1 MSVTLAC
8 RRLTGLWPGRLGRLG
23 RGNRAGT
30 GGRLWSMFRNWQAW
44 DRAEDSPG
52 APALSTG
59 HADGLGLRRA
69 AFRRVESARR
79 FGDGWSGRV
88 ATGVSSAP
96 HGVEISFIG
105 LRRAGRGISDSFWE
119 APCSGSSRRLRGTP
133 MRAKDCVRET
143 GCIDERALFADL
155 PRCIDSDLSVWRNCD
170 RRYHAEFCAER
181 AVGGGGGISAS
192 SGD

>member
-8 RRLTGLWPGRLGRLG
+8 RLLTGLWPGRLRRWG
-23 RGNRAGT
+23 RGNRAGI
-30 GGRLWSMFRNWQAW
+30 GGRLWSMFRNWQVW
-44 DRAEDSPG
+44 DRGEDSPG
-52 APALSTG
+52 APALCTG

-69 AFRRVESARR
+69 ASRREGSARR
-79 FGDGWSGRV
+79 FGDGWSGRG

-96 HGVEISFIG
+96 HGAEIFSFG

-119 APCSGSSRRLRGTP
+119 APCSGSSRRLRGIP
-133 MRAKDCVRET
+133 MRAKDRVREM
-143 GCIDERALFADL
+143 GCIDEHALFAGW
-155 PRCIDSDLSVWRNCD
+155 PRCIDLDLSVWRNCD